1 MKRLYNFRKSMIA
14 LAVICAGFLLY
25 SLLIKQVNKYLTYAS
40 IFLLG
45 IFLTLIFNSIF
56 QNNIM
61 KRTNW
66 LENRL
71 KLWNSISYKVKL
83 AGEKS
88 FSDMPLGIIVFND
101 KKKIEWANDYAKSI
115 FLSDLV
121 EREIVNM
128 NKDLYNK
135 ILLYDTFDIDL
146 YGKIFSCTLLRDDN
160 ILFMLDKT
168 DLKSL

>member
-83 AGEKS
+83 MVK
-88 FSDMPLGIIVFND
+88 NH
-101 KKKIEWANDYAKSI
+101 
-115 FLSDLV
+115 LV
-121 EREIVNM
+121 IC
-128 NKDLYNK
+128 
-135 ILLYDTFDIDL
+135 LLV
-146 YGKIFSCTLLRDDN
+146 
-160 ILFMLDKT
+160 
-168 DLKSL
+168 